1 MTTGTKLLIVFGA
14 MVLVGIISA
23 VIGICIETK
32 LYNKGVCRIC
42 NQKLEFFD
50 YDSRASRGYKCPLCS
65 YTVWVSYDCVD
76 KWLKNL
82 NDAYLGVKTSNSKGD
97 GHEDQT

>member
-1 MTTGTKLLIVFGA
+1 MTTGTKLLVIFGC
-14 MVLVGIISA
+14 MVLAGIIGA
-23 VIGICIETK
+23 VIGICIETR
-32 LYNKGVCRIC
+32 LYNKGICRTC
-42 NQKLEFFD
+42 HKKLEFFD

-82 NDAYLGVKTSNSKGD
+82 NNAYLGIKKPDTKGNPY
-97 GHEDQT
+97 EEN